1 MFATRFRCVSITP
14 LGSPVV
20 PLEYG
25 SDTRSFAQS
34 ISGCGIGAPVASSDA
49 NGVAPSASPNT

>member
-1 MFATRFRCVSITP
+1 MTP

-25 SDTRSFAQS
+25 STASVSAGS
-34 ISGCGIGAPVASSDA
+34 MSSGGSGTDGASSA
-49 NGVAPSASPNT
+49 AKGSPSPA